1 MTHYAADVLDASEVI
16 VLDERVRLTLAELA
30 ELARMSEPELLA
42 LVDCGLLPAHP
53 GDGSQ
58 RLYGAQCVLVARTA
72 RRLRADFELDPA
84 GLELALTLLARVRA
98 LEDELRELR
107 ARLPRQPQS

>member
-1 MTHYAADVLDASEVI
+1 VTLETTEVL
-16 VLDERVRLTLAELA
+16 VLDERLQLTLAELA
-30 ELARMSEPELLA
+30 ELARVSEPELVA
-42 LVDCGLLPAHP
+42 LIDCGLLPARA

-58 RLYGAQCVLVARTA
+58 RIYGAQCVVVARTA

-107 ARLPRQPQS
+107 ARLPRHPQS